1 MEALEDFLRREPFPH
16 HIRGEAL
23 DSFIAHIR
31 DLMGDGIS
39 DAFFDGAEFFEKAGD
54 PAVLFIAAKVSLFE
68 VFADEDN
75 EAEVDRPCPQRAV
88 SSSGRTAPSRRSL

>member
-1 MEALEDFLRREPFPH
+1 MEALEDFLRREPFPYR
-16 HIRGEAL
+16 ILSEAL
-23 DSFIAHIR
+23 DPFIAHIR

-54 PAVLFIAAKVSLFE
+54 PAVLFIAAKFFLFE
-68 VFADEDN
+68 IFADMDN

-88 SSSGRTAPSRRSL
+88 